1 MATYTPNKQQ
11 AGAIVRFAA
20 RNGRNWKSKLR
31 YSWLRDLRP
40 CGSDQAR
47 ADNAILR
54 QVRNECGPT
63 WLHKVKLEDIKRLA
77 NPGLEDNGKAKLGST
92 FDTLYCGDFKSQ
104 VKPAGHT
111 PPALLVSAEGQGS
124 ILIRPGQ
131 LDALVSLLCLAKE
144 QGHVR

>member
-31 YSWLRDLRP
+31 DSWMRDLRP

-54 QVRNECGPT
+54 QVRNECGTT

-92 FDTLYCGDFKSQ
+92 FDTL
-104 VKPAGHT
+104 
-111 PPALLVSAEGQGS
+111 
-124 ILIRPGQ
+124 
-131 LDALVSLLCLAKE
+131 
-144 QGHVR
+144 